1 MTGERAV
8 PCRANYSEGGKRRS
22 CICSLVF
29 LQATFSL
36 LNMTNGPI
44 RLWRNGNSSTEFTS
58 GRVQLVY
65 DSVWGNICWDA
76 NFELTEADVIC
87 HQLGYTGAL
96 DYDRASDDE

>member
-1 MTGERAV
+1 MSVACGHAS
-8 PCRANYSEGGKRRS
+8 A
-22 CICSLVF
+22 
-29 LQATFSL
+29 SL
-36 LNMTNGPI
+36 LFSAGYVQSTNGPI

-76 NFELTEADVIC
+76 HFGLTEADVIC

-96 DYDRASDDE
+96 DFDRASDDE